1 METAKYGECQ
11 LATLAVGKYGELR
24 GIKEDER
31 KQEGAW

>member
-1 METAKYGECQ
+1 MENASWQ
-11 LATLAVGKYGELR
+11 PWQFGKYGELR